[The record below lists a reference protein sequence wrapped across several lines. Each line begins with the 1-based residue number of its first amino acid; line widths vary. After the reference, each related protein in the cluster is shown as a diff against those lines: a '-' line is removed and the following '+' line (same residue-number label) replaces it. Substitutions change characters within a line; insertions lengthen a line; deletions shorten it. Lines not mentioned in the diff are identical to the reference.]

1 MTYYSP
7 RWDLTQAV
15 GQRACSRH
23 NTREKSGAREGGREG
38 SYLLLSPSHTDTDII
53 IHYSASGQDRTGQVY
68 QAAGHSCWWKMVR
81 QQTLGQVETG
91 EVELLLTRSQSRS
104 VFHSSFSLGEIGG
117 WWSSVA
123 TAHMSGCVWLC
134 LLTSPSPH
142 TDSHWLTVLPATCA
156 STGGGGPDL
165 RTGTVRRMEG
175 RNQH

>member
-1 MTYYSP
+1 MFHSVCVFPFPTIPVLCSLVLPGKIPLTHLMTYYSP

-23 NTREKSGAREGGREG
+23 NTREKSGAGEGGREG

-123 TAHMSGCVWLC
+123 IAHMSGCV
-134 LLTSPSPH
+134 S
-142 TDSHWLTVLPATCA
+142 SH
-156 STGGGGPDL
+156 
-165 RTGTVRRMEG
+165 
-175 RNQH
+175 